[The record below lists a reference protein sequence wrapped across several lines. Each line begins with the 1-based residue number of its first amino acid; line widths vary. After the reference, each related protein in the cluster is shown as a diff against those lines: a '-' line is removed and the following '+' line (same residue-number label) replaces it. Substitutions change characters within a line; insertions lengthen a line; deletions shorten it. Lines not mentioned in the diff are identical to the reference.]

1 MRYYVLNDQDN
12 DLIARYIGSEEVPR
26 YVISIVGTL

>member
-1 MRYYVLNDQDN
+1 MYLTIKDN